1 MTDYYRAIVILL
13 LLIFPAVLSA
23 QTSTSG
29 RISGTLIDATSKAP
43 VGFANVV
50 LLTATDSSLVTG
62 ATSDI
67 EGKFLME
74 RVPTGRFMLRVSM
87 VGYPTKYVP
96 NITVTATSPTVALGN
111 ISLKPAATQLSEVQI
126 VTERELV
133 QYDLDKKV
141 VNVSKDIAAQSGSVA
156 EVMQN
161 LPSVNVDID
170 GNVSMRGS
178 ENVTILI
185 DGKRSAL
192 SNLTLDQIPANLIES
207 IELITNPSSKY
218 NPEGTSGIIN
228 LVMKKEN
235 KPGFHGSASVTAGT
249 YDNYN
254 TSLNLN
260 YRYFKWSLNGG
271 YDYRQRTR
279 PGENESFTTNFHLD
293 EQGRLDS
300 TSYRQQY
307 GERNSTDISHNF
319 RLGADYFVTPKITVS
334 ASALYRFGQDEGDSY
349 NRYTFLDENR
359 DLRDVRLRYTDDLED
374 EKALDLTLGYR
385 QTFTKKGQEL
395 TADIVY
401 NTNVDD
407 EISNYREFSQ
417 LNSGI
422 PELQRSLVDD
432 GNYEFVANADY
443 MHPLSENS
451 NLEAGFRSTFERL
464 DEDSRFFSQNGTT
477 DQLLLDP
484 KQSNHF
490 VYDETV
496 HAVYANYNNKF
507 RSISYQIGL
516 RAEQT
521 LTTADQRADSPDTNY
536 EPIDNNYF
544 SLFPTLFITNDFDD
558 NNKVQFSYSRRIN
571 RPRSRFLNPFED
583 RSDIYNVR
591 YGNPALRPEFVNSLE
606 LGYLRYMGD
615 ASFNGTVFYRHTTD
629 EIERFR
635 TATTITITETDE
647 NGNIVEREVPANR
660 ITFLNL
666 ASNTAYGIELG
677 VNYPVTSWWRLNA
690 SWSGFQTEVNT
701 TQNDTELSS
710 SRVSWNSK
718 LNSSMTVWKDMDI
731 QLSAS
736 YRSPM
741 ADIQGRMEQMFSAD
755 LGVKKDVLKKNGT
768 ITLRV
773 SDLFNTRQFNF
784 LSYGDTFRTESENRR
799 QSRIVYLGFTYRL
812 NSDNDTQRNRRQNN
826 ENGGDSE
833 EDF

>member
-1 MTDYYRAIVILL
+1 MISHFYRLLFFFTFLL
-13 LLIFPAVLSA
+13 LPAALAA
-23 QTSTSG
+23 QTSTTTLG
-29 RISGTLIDATSKAP
+29 KISGTLQDGASKSP

-50 LLTATDSSLVTG
+50 LLTASDSSLVTG

-67 EGKFLME
+67 EGKFILD
-74 RVPTGRFMLRVSM
+74 RVPMGRFVLRVSM
-87 VGYPTKYVP
+87 VGYPTKFVS
-96 NITVTATSPTVALGN
+96 NINVTPASATVSLGI
-111 ISLKPAATQLSEVQI
+111 ISLKPTSTQLGEIEVI
-126 VTERELV
+126 TERELV

-141 VNVSKDIAAQSGSVA
+141 VNVSQDIAAQSGSVA

-228 LVMKKEN
+228 LVMKKEK

-271 YDYRQRTR
+271 YDFRQRTR
-279 PGENESFTTNFHLD
+279 PGE
-293 EQGRLDS
+293 S
-300 TSYRQQY
+300 TSTTEDYYFDDNGRRDSISYRLQN
-307 GERNSTDISHNF
+307 GTRNSTDISHNF
-319 RLGADYFVTPKITVS
+319 RFGTDYYLTPKITLSTS
-334 ASALYRFGQDEGDSY
+334 AIYRFGNDEGRNS
-349 NRYTFLDENR
+349 NRYAFLDENR
-359 DLRDVRLRYTDDLED
+359 LQRRGSLRNATELED
-374 EKALDLTLGYR
+374 EKAVDLTLGYR
-385 QTFTKKGQEL
+385 QVFERKGQEL
-395 TADIVY
+395 TADIIY
-401 NTNVDD
+401 NTNADD
-407 EISNYREFSQ
+407 EVSRFTETDLLTSDMPQ
-417 LNSGI
+417 V
-422 PELQRSLVDD
+422 QKTLVDD
-432 GNYEFVANADY
+432 KNKEFEAKADY
-443 MHPLSENS
+443 VHPISENS
-451 NLEAGFRSTFERL
+451 NFETGFRSTFERL
-464 DEDSRFFSQNGTT
+464 DEDARSF
-477 DQLLLDP
+477 DLDNATNQMVYNS
-484 KQSNHF
+484 KISNHF
-490 VYDETV
+490 VYDEMV

-507 RSISYQIGL
+507 KTISYQLGL

-521 LTTADQRADSPDTNY
+521 YTTTDLRTPTELNPNGKVS
-536 EPIDNNYF
+536 DNNYF

-583 RSDIYNVR
+583 QSDIYNVR
-591 YGNPALRPEFVNSLE
+591 FGNPELKPEFVNSLE

-615 ASFNGTVFYRHTTD
+615 ASFNGTFFYRHTTD

-635 TATTITITETDE
+635 TPTKVIVNKDTIPGTE
-647 NGNIVEREVPANR
+647 V
-660 ITFLNL
+660 TFLNL
-666 ASNTAYGIELG
+666 ASNASYGVELG
-677 VNYPVTSWWRLNA
+677 ANYPVTNWWKLNA
-690 SWSGFQTEVNT
+690 SISGFMTELNT

-710 SRVSWNSK
+710 SQVSWNTK
-718 LNSSMTVWKDMDI
+718 LNSTMTVWKNMDI
-731 QLSAS
+731 QLSGF
-736 YRSPM
+736 YRAPT

-768 ITLRV
+768 ISLRV

-784 LSYGDTFRTESENRR
+784 LSFGPEFRTESENRR
-799 QSRIVYLGFTYRL
+799 QSRIIYLGFTYRL
-812 NSDNDTQRNRRQNN
+812 NSEDSQRNRRQQD
-826 ENGGDSE
+826 EQNGGDDE
-833 EDF
+833 GDF

>member
-1 MTDYYRAIVILL
+1 MTYIYKAFTFLFLL
-13 LLIFPAVLSA
+13 TLPATLAA
-23 QTSTSG
+23 QNSPQPANNTLG
-29 RISGTLIDATSKAP
+29 RVSGTLQDGTSKAP

-50 LLTATDSSLVTG
+50 LLTSSDSSLVTG
-62 ATSDI
+62 ATTDI
-67 EGKFLME
+67 EGKFILD
-74 RVPTGRFMLRVSM
+74 RVPMGRFILRASM
-87 VGYPTKYVP
+87 VGYPNKFIP
-96 NITVTATSPTVALGN
+96 NISVTEGSSQVQLGTITMSPTSQQLG
-111 ISLKPAATQLSEVQI
+111 EVEI

-228 LVMKKEN
+228 LVMKKEK

-271 YDYRQRTR
+271 YDYRQRNR
-279 PGENESFTTNFHLD
+279 AGESESFTSSFFRNEAGQIT
-293 EQGRLDS
+293 R
-300 TSYRQQY
+300 TTYRDQF

-319 RLGADYFVTPKITVS
+319 RFGADYYITPKITLS
-334 ASALYRFGQDEGDSY
+334 TSALYRFGKDEGSNS

-359 DLRDVRLRYTDDLED
+359 NPTDLRLRNTTELED
-374 EKALDLTLGYR
+374 EEAIDLTLGYR
-385 QTFTKKGQEL
+385 QTFGKKGQEL

-401 NTNVDD
+401 NTNVDN
-407 EISNYREFSQ
+407 EISDFREFSQ
-417 LNSGI
+417 MFGGD
-422 PELQRSLVDD
+422 PELQETLVDD
-432 GNYEFVANADY
+432 GNYEFVAKADY
-443 MHPLSENS
+443 VHPISENS
-451 NLEAGFRSTFERL
+451 NFETGFRSTFERL
-464 DEDSRFFSQNGTT
+464 DEDARFFTQNPETGALELNKT
-477 DQLLLDP
+477 
-484 KQSNHF
+484 QSNHF
-490 VYDETV
+490 IFDEMV
-496 HAVYANYNNKF
+496 HAVYANYNNKYK
-507 RSISYQIGL
+507 SISYQVGL

-521 LTTADQRADSPDTNY
+521 NTTSDQRTQKLKDGND
-536 EPIDNNYF
+536 YF
-544 SLFPTLFITNDFDD
+544 SLFPTFFITNDFDD
-558 NNKVQFSYSRRIN
+558 NNKLQFSYSRRIN

-583 RSDIYNVR
+583 RSDIYNIR
-591 YGNPALRPEFVNSLE
+591 YGNPDLRPEFVNSLE
-606 LGYLRYMGD
+606 LGYLRYMGN
-615 ASFNGTVFYRHTTD
+615 ASFNSTVFYRHTTD

-635 TATTITITETDE
+635 TSE
-647 NGNIVEREVPANR
+647 NIINPEGDTLQINR

-666 ASNTAYGIELG
+666 DSNTAYGLELG
-677 VNYPVTSWWRLNA
+677 ANYPINNWWSINA
-690 SWSGFQTEVNT
+690 SVSGFRTQLNT
-701 TQNDTELSS
+701 TQGETELSS
-710 SRVSWNSK
+710 SRISWNSK
-718 LNSSMTVWKDMDI
+718 INSTMTVWKDMDI
-731 QLSAS
+731 QLSGF
-736 YRSPM
+736 YRAPS

-768 ITLRV
+768 ISLRV

-784 LSYGDTFRTESENRR
+784 LSFGPDFRTESENRR
-799 QSRIVYLGFTYRL
+799 QSRIIYLGFTYRI
-812 NSDNDTQRNRRQNN
+812 NSDGDNQRNRRQQDD
-826 ENGGDSE
+826 NGGGDE